1 MAIADYHYTECGLDN
16 VIIRNANFVSED
28 HDGEPVVCIQSVGML
43 HKAIAEGRINQSGTL
58 NGQEIR
64 FLRTEMGMTQSEL
77 AELVNRDTQLVG
89 RWERNEIVL
98 EPTIDILLRQLAAE
112 RLELTL
118 EGSITSLIRLAR
130 HKATQA
136 QITIEKTTDA
146 KRPYAPAT

>member
-1 MAIADYHYTECGLDN
+1 MATTDYHYTECGLEN

-28 HDGEPVVCIQSVGML
+28 HDGEPVVRIPFVGML

-77 AELVNRDTQLVG
+77 AELVHRDTQSVG
-89 RWERNEIVL
+89 RWERNETVL

-112 RLELTL
+112 RLWLAL
-118 EGSITSLIRLAR
+118 EGSITSLSQLAR
-130 HKATQA
+130 HTATQS
-136 QITIEKTTDA
+136 QITIDWTPDA
-146 KRPYAPAT
+146 ERPYAPAA